1 MTTNE
6 LVQEPHER
14 LVEVLL
20 EEEFRRA
27 RMVSPRRQNSR
38 WLAAAVVLLG
48 LSVVGGVMVL
58 RGGGD
63 AGVVPVQDPQP
74 APKEPETVVLKTHA
88 EFLALA
94 DQVRRV
100 RLQVAQSWQGGFV
113 GLRDAVAT
121 IDEPQLVRSFV
132 AGIQEGTGGLDP
144 ELVAAVV
151 RNQPASIGVKRLAP
165 DAQVTFEL
173 GDGRVIHGAADSQI
187 PTFGLTGLHET
198 QPAGPFRSQ
207 LQALHAQA
215 LTNHRIA
222 HGDTKSFE
230 ELARVP
236 ATATAIRCPQP
247 PPGTVERHLGRF
259 AQLER
264 LHLEL
269 AWNLSNGALTV
280 HGTTPIRLDEF
291 SALRHLRHFQF
302 PGNGLVDADAAALAR
317 MKNLTSVRIDGGLG
331 DLSEVGARTLVRNLE
346 ALELV
351 GVRNAEV
358 VLGAA
363 ITTPRL
369 RKLTLARIDLPA
381 ELFAQLLA
389 ALVAMPTLVELDL
402 GAGCWTDLHMAM
414 LLKAKAPL
422 ACLRL
427 QCTEVSTLGFG
438 SLVAL
443 PSLRELDLRRTRLQ
457 PDALAELEKALPNCR
472 IRRPGEQPEPTFPY
486 IPAATR
492 R

>member
-27 RMVSPRRQNSR
+27 RAESPRRQNSR

-63 AGVVPVQDPQP
+63 AGVAPVQDPMP
-74 APKEPETVVLKTHA
+74 APKEPEAVALKTYA

-94 DQVRRV
+94 GDVQRIRLDLVQSFGAPPAGTKPPFVYLPGATASIEDPAKVRDFVARIPKLADGMHGF
-100 RLQVAQSWQGGFV
+100 RLHEETSGGLLTLELQDGRRIQGGVFF
-113 GLRDAVAT
+113 G
-121 IDEPQLVRSFV
+121 EY
-132 AGIQEGTGGLDP
+132 AGFWLSVLG
-144 ELVAAVV
+144 
-151 RNQPASIGVKRLAP
+151 PAFPPPAP
-165 DAQVTFEL
+165 LLE
-173 GDGRVIHGAADSQI
+173 I
-187 PTFGLTGLHET
+187 
-198 QPAGPFRSQ
+198 
-207 LQALHAQA
+207 LQDLYAQA
-215 LTNHRIA
+215 LANHRIA
-222 HGDTKSFE
+222 HGDTQSFA
-230 ELARVP
+230 ELAHVP
-236 ATATAIRCPQP
+236 ATARAIRCLPP
-247 PPGTVERHLGRF
+247 PPGSVAKHLSRF
-259 AQLER
+259 TGLER
-264 LHLEL
+264 LHLE
-269 AWNLSNGALTV
+269 V
-280 HGTTPIRLDEF
+280 TTTLGSGPQPIFLPTPLRLEEF
-291 SALRHLRHFQF
+291 AALRHLHHFQF
-302 PGNGLVDADAAALAR
+302 PGHGLVDADAAALAR

-331 DLSEVGARTLVRNLE
+331 DLSEIGARTLVRNLDT
-346 ALELV
+346 LELV

-363 ITTPRL
+363 IAAPRL
-369 RKLTLARIDLPA
+369 RKLTLARIDLPP
-381 ELFAQLLA
+381 ELFARLLK

-443 PSLRELDLRRTRLQ
+443 PSLRELDLRRSSLR
-457 PDALAELEKALPNCR
+457 PEALVEITKALPNCR

-486 IPAATR
+486 VPAAAR